1 MDREGNK
8 MKEKYIKNE
17 TNKIHFKKSLI
28 FSIVILMLICL
39 PLTNLAS
46 VFSTENDKNLNNTLH
61 TSESVSWTANGA
73 AISLASSEQW
83 YPNVISDG
91 TGGAFITW
99 HDDRNSGITGSDIY
113 AQKINSAGIAEWGA
127 NGTLICNALGDQSN
141 PQLISDGAGGVIIT
155 WSDERMGASVD
166 DIYAQKVN
174 SAGITQWEDNGTL
187 ICNADYYQF
196 EQRIIG
202 DGMGGAIIIWQDMRT
217 FPTTFSDIYTQRIDS
232 AGITQW
238 DDNGTLICNVIDYQ
252 RSPQLVSDGAG
263 GAIITWEDNRDSGT
277 TGFDIYAQR
286 IDSAG
291 ITQWDDNGT
300 LICDENNSQLDPQ
313 LVSDGAGGAI
323 VTWQD
328 SRFGVND
335 IYAQKVN
342 SGGSVQWDTHW
353 TLVCNATGRQFSPQ
367 IVNDGMGGA
376 IITWHDERVAT
387 DQDDIYAQKKN
398 SIGISQWDDN
408 GTLICDANSDQLH
421 PQLVSDGAGG
431 AIITWQDSRF
441 GVNDIYAQKINS
453 VGNTQWNDDGTL
465 ICNAINDQWY
475 PQITSDNIGGAIIV
489 WQDERVATD
498 QGDIYAQ
505 KIDSDELSIIIN
517 SPINLATF
525 SSTSG
530 LFNVTVNGFWIHTI
544 WYTINEGPINT
555 IWYTMNG
562 GLTQS
567 FTVITAV
574 EVTKWAAFA
583 DNTLVNVTFY
593 VNETSGNQ
601 ASSSVEVYID
611 KTTSGGGDNIPGFDL
626 VTISVISVIAIII
639 LAKAHERKTKRIQK

>member
-1 MDREGNK
+1 

-387 DQDDIYAQKKN
+387 DQDDIYAQKK
-398 SIGISQWDDN
+398 
-408 GTLICDANSDQLH
+408 
-421 PQLVSDGAGG
+421 
-431 AIITWQDSRF
+431 
-441 GVNDIYAQKINS
+441 
-453 VGNTQWNDDGTL
+453 
-465 ICNAINDQWY
+465 
-475 PQITSDNIGGAIIV
+475 
-489 WQDERVATD
+489 
-498 QGDIYAQ
+498 
-505 KIDSDELSIIIN
+505 DSDELSIIIN